1 MEFEWLNSRIADETV
16 ELVLLFNEE
25 GSILYGNQ
33 TAAARLEYDR
43 DKLTRCRISPILR
56 TDLLLS

>member
-1 MEFEWLNSRIADETV
+1 MEFEWLNSRIADETM

-43 DKLTRCRISPILR
+43 DKLTLYLINIS
-56 TDLLLS
+56 